1 MTVFTGKSVYSA
13 SASGF
18 IHILKK
24 PRLDVRRYRVES
36 IDEELHRFDAAKYV
50 AARQLQE
57 LYDRYISEI
66 GETNAQIFEIH
77 MMMLEDEDY
86 NGSII
91 GMIEAESINAEY
103 AVARTSDIFAQMLE
117 AMDNEYMR
125 ARSADVRDVSERLIT
140 ILTAASAEPDDIREN
155 SVICADDLL
164 PSQAAS
170 LDRRKISAFITAH
183 GSPISHTAILIHSMN
198 IPAVIGVGD
207 SFLPSIRSGEPVI
220 VDGTAGEVYLDPDV
234 KTRTRF
240 SKSPRAKSEDITVTR
255 TRDGRRI
262 TLLESVGGEAA
273 AAQGCSD
280 GIAMLG
286 CGLIPDEERQY
297 GVYRSAAESTAGQR
311 VLLRMPKIPQSPERH
326 SVFEMQMRCVLRASA
341 CGSLAILF
349 PAITC
354 VTEARKILAA
364 FDAMR
369 STLRAKGVEPSEDT
383 MLGFMIETPAAAVI
397 SDELAPMADLFMIDS
412 DSIARLSLDSDG
424 DEIIAEEFAAGQRAA
439 VMRMISTCARNAVKN
454 GARIGI
460 CGSLAADTSLTEE
473 LLKLGID
480 IFCAPSERLSAVREA
495 IVNTDLSAGK

>member
-24 PRLDVRRYRVES
+24 PRLDVRRYSVES
-36 IDEELHRFDAAKYV
+36 VDEELHRFEAAKFV
-50 AARQLQE
+50 AVRQLQE

-125 ARSADVRDVSERLIT
+125 ARSADVRDVSERLIS
-140 ILTAASAEPDDIREN
+140 ILTAASFTDDIPDN

-170 LDRRKISAFITAH
+170 LDRSKISAFVTAH

-207 SFLPSIRSGEPVI
+207 SFLANVRSGEPVI
-220 VDGTAGEVYLDPDV
+220 VDGTAGEVYLDPDI
-234 KTRTRF
+234 RTRSRF
-240 SKSPRAKSEDITVTR
+240 SASPKARSGDAGVTR
-255 TRDGRRI
+255 TLDGKRI
-262 TLLESVGGEAA
+262 TLLESVGGESS
-273 AAQGCSD
+273 AAQESAD

-286 CGLIPDEERQY
+286 CRLIPDEERQFT
-297 GVYRSAAESTAGQR
+297 VYRDAAESTSEQR
-311 VLLRMPKIPQSPERH
+311 VIIRMPEIAPSPERH
-326 SVFEMQMRCVLRASA
+326 SIFELQMRSVLRASA
-341 CGSLAILF
+341 CGSLTILF
-349 PAITC
+349 PMITC
-354 VTEARKILAA
+354 VTEARKILASC
-364 FDAMR
+364 DTMR
-369 STLRAKGVEPSEDT
+369 SALLAKGVESSDDT
-383 MLGFMIETPAAAVI
+383 RLGFMIETPAAAVI

-412 DSIARLSLDSDG
+412 DSIARLSLAASG
-424 DEIIAEEFAAGQRAA
+424 DEIFAEEFATGQRAA
-439 VMRMISTCARNAVKN
+439 VLRMISSCARNAVKN
-454 GARIGI
+454 GARVGI
-460 CGSLAADTSLTEE
+460 CGSFAADTSFTEE
-473 LLKLGID
+473 LLRLGID
-480 IFCAPSERLSAVREA
+480 IFCAPADRLPAVREA
-495 IVNTDLSAGK
+495 VVGVDLSAK